1 MGMLVNGKWE
11 QGTRKPDAGGR
22 FVRNSTTFRHW
33 IRADGSTDYAPEAG
47 RYHLYVSLACP
58 WAHRTLIARKLKG
71 LEQAIS
77 LSVVDPFMGELGWA
91 FSEGPGCIPDT
102 VNGKRYLHEVYAQA
116 VPDYT
121 GRASVPVLWDLRTG
135 RIVNNESREILRML
149 DHEFG
154 AVSAL
159 GPAAPDFCPAPLRAE
174 VEAAID
180 AIYEPI
186 NNGVYKCGFATT
198 QAAYDEAVR
207 ELFAALARWEGVLAR
222 QRYLCGDVLTEAD
235 WCLFTTLVRF
245 DPVYHFHFKCN
256 LARLQ
261 DLPNLWNYLKELY
274 QLPGVAETCDF
285 DHIKQHYYRSHPSVN
300 PTRIVP
306 AGPAID
312 LKGPHDRNR
321 TYAPTE
327 NRVEPT
333 AAPRTRVAR
342 G

>member
-71 LEQAIS
+71 LEDAIS

-159 GPAAPDFCPAPLRAE
+159 GPAAPDFCPAPLRAQ

-186 NNGVYKCGFATT
+186 NNGVYRAGFAAT
-198 QAAYDEAVR
+198 QAAYEDACE
-207 ELFAALARWEGVLAR
+207 ELFAALAHWDGVLGR
-222 QRYLCGDVLTEAD
+222 QRYLCGPQPTEAD
-235 WCLFTTLVRF
+235 VALYTTLARF
-245 DPVYHFHFKCN
+245 DAVYYGHFKCN
-256 LARLQ
+256 LRRLRDHRHLWGYLR
-261 DLPNLWNYLKELY
+261 DLYV
-274 QLPGVAETCDF
+274 LPGFGETTRLDQ
-285 DHIKQHYYRSHPSVN
+285 IKTHYYWSQTTLN

-306 AGPAID
+306 LGPVLD
-312 LKGPHDRNR
+312 LDKPHDR
-321 TYAPTE
+321 
-327 NRVEPT
+327 
-333 AAPRTRVAR
+333 AR
-342 G
+342 LD